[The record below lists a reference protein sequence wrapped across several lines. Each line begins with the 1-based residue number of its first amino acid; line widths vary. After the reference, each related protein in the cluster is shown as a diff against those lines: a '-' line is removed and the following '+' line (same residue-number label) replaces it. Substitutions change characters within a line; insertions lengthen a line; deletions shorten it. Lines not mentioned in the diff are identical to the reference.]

1 MALLT
6 EFPRLWP
13 PVAASSRPARVVAA
27 RSPER
32 ADPAGQQR
40 LLKGI
45 NRMALVRQLCARPGL
60 SRADL
65 AASVQLTKSTVGLLV
80 RELIDEGWLL
90 ERESVATGDIGRR
103 PTPLF
108 IDSTRLVLLGA
119 EIGIESSRVVA
130 TTLLGDLVGSARFEH
145 GADRGAESC
154 IRRLATALAQ
164 VHGQLDDDA
173 QQVIGI
179 GIGVPGG
186 VDETTGFLH
195 FAPNL
200 GWRNVALGQLLEAA
214 LAGSALAGVPLF
226 VQNEA
231 DVAALGELEFDSGT
245 IADPLLY
252 VSINH
257 GVGAGVIVGDR
268 LLIGSRGFAGEIGHT
283 ILQPDG
289 PLCSCGRR
297 GCAEALIGVRAMLP
311 STTRAAPPRWR
322 PSPGAW
328 PRASPTRSR
337 PSRAPAPS
345 SGRCCRTWPRPTTR
359 PASCWAAPRWT
370 WATPSSSPRCARC
383 SSTAARPTCRRPRCG
398 CRNAAPTPWP
408 WAPPRSCAIA

>member
-1 MALLT
+1 MTLLT
-6 EFPRLWP
+6 DFPRLWP
-13 PVAASSRPARVVAA
+13 PVAASSRPARVVVA

-200 GWRNVALGQLLEAA
+200 GWRDVALGKLLETAA
-214 LAGSALAGVPLF
+214 RSAPWSNCMLATRSPSSVVATTRDDSMPISAPSSTSRVGSMNSGVGRRPMSPVATLSRSSNQPSSINSRTSRPTVDLVNCTLAARSARDRPGLAHRWRTRAMRLMPLSTRCWPAGSA
-226 VQNEA
+226 
-231 DVAALGELEFDSGT
+231 
-245 IADPLLY
+245 
-252 VSINH
+252 
-257 GVGAGVIVGDR
+257 R
-268 LLIGSRGFAGEIGHT
+268 L
-283 ILQPDG
+283 
-289 PLCSCGRR
+289 CGRA
-297 GCAEALIGVRAMLP
+297 G
-311 STTRAAPPRWR
+311 TTRAGRE
-322 PSPGAW
+322 GAAADGQ
-328 PRASPTRSR
+328 RRGKSV
-337 PSRAPAPS
+337 SRAK
-345 SGRCCRTWPRPTTR
+345 T
-359 PASCWAAPRWT
+359 
-370 WATPSSSPRCARC
+370 
-383 SSTAARPTCRRPRCG
+383 
-398 CRNAAPTPWP
+398 
-408 WAPPRSCAIA
+408 I